1 MSGFGD
7 SWKGSGATA
16 PSLMNF
22 QSGHGHDGIGWRDDL
37 PAGRVHQ
44 LHVNRDRLS
53 RQDRQQYRRAVAELN
68 VLVYNGA
75 GSQTTVSDLVVN
87 WLVIGY

>member
-1 MSGFGD
+1 MISLPVAFTNYMSTAIASVG
-7 SWKGSGATA
+7 KTGSNTVVLSQSSS
-16 PSLMNF
+16 SL
-22 QSGHGHDGIGWRDDL
+22 S
-37 PAGRVHQ
+37 
-44 LHVNRDRLS
+44 
-53 RQDRQQYRRAVAELN
+53 ELN